1 MSEILHQLKKG
12 VTTLIVLDALDKGTL
27 YGYGLR
33 REVHERTKGTFQF
46 SEGALYPLLHSLE
59 RKGWVKASRRQVV
72 GRWRHYYEITPA
84 GRHALTG
91 LRREWKF
98 LVKSL
103 NRLVAPR
110 RRGG

>member
-1 MSEILHQLKKG
+1 MLHQLKKG

-33 REVHERTKGTFQF
+33 REVHKRTKGTFQF

-59 RKGWVKASRRQVV
+59 RKGWVKARRRQVA
-72 GRWRHYYEITPA
+72 GRWRHYYGITPP
-84 GRHALTG
+84 GRALAG

-98 LVKSL
+98 LLNSL
-103 NRLVAPR
+103 NRLAAR
-110 RRGG
+110 RRRSG